1 MNSKALAPRRSRLGA
16 LLPVV
21 WIVVTGVVAL
31 LPVLGLAP
39 FWTRQLLLIAIAA
52 LLVSGLNLS
61 MGWAGELNFGLP
73 AMYAAGAYVTAY
85 VATRVL
91 NDLLV
96 CLVLAALAAI
106 VVGLIAGAP
115 GLRVGGWMLAVCTFM
130 LVTLIP
136 VTLQIIPFEIL
147 GAQSGFTG
155 IPRPEILGV
164 PLDRF
169 GFFAIAIIVTSLWF
183 AAYRNA
189 VRSQFGNSL
198 LVLQAGSVLAPSL
211 GLSPYRLKLVTYAF
225 ASIPIGI
232 AGALFA
238 YNDRFVAPEALGIH
252 LIMFTLV
259 ASIVAG
265 RRSVYAIVLGV
276 IFIQFVNSFSTRFGE
291 FGDVAFGIFLIVGGL
306 VFGGGVAGLGN
317 KAIQRVK
324 RRRPPASVDAVP
336 RGATVV
342 PQLAGKEL
350 TLESVSKSF
359 GGMKALHDV
368 SLVARPGQITALIGP
383 NGSGK
388 TTTLNI
394 ISGFLHATSGRVL
407 LGGEDVTD
415 RSAAE
420 IARAGV
426 ARTYQTPAIPIEMSV
441 VDVVASSR
449 ISGHNASLLS
459 TILRLPGY
467 RRAVGG
473 NRAAAL
479 QWLEI
484 LGLTPIAGEL
494 ATAMPLGTRRMIEL
508 ARALASNPSLVLL
521 DEVASGLDHD
531 EVAELA
537 SVLRKVRDAGAA
549 VILVEHN
556 FSLVQSLADHVV
568 VLAEGAVLT
577 DGDPKTIAEHPD
589 VLQRFLGS
597 GAGVSGTTM
606 ADETDDPSDDGLTSP
621 AAPQGG
627 RS

>member
-21 WIVVTGVVAL
+21 WIVVTGVVAV

-169 GFFAIAIIVTSLWF
+169 GFFAVAIIVTSLWF

-324 RRRPPASVDAVP
+324 RRRPAC
-336 RGATVV
+336 
-342 PQLAGKEL
+342 
-350 TLESVSKSF
+350 
-359 GGMKALHDV
+359 
-368 SLVARPGQITALIGP
+368 
-383 NGSGK
+383 
-388 TTTLNI
+388 
-394 ISGFLHATSGRVL
+394 
-407 LGGEDVTD
+407 LGGR
-415 RSAAE
+415 RSAGSNRGSPAGGQGAHVGVRLQVLRWDE
-420 IARAGV
+420 GPPRRFAGRSARADHRAHRAERLRQDDHPEHHQRV
-426 ARTYQTPAIPIEMSV
+426 PARHE
-441 VDVVASSR
+441 
-449 ISGHNASLLS
+449 
-459 TILRLPGY
+459 
-467 RRAVGG
+467 
-473 NRAAAL
+473 
-479 QWLEI
+479 W
-484 LGLTPIAGEL
+484 
-494 ATAMPLGTRRMIEL
+494 
-508 ARALASNPSLVLL
+508 
-521 DEVASGLDHD
+521 
-531 EVAELA
+531 
-537 SVLRKVRDAGAA
+537 AGAA
-549 VILVEHN
+549 RRRGCHRPVRGRDRPCRGRSHLP
-556 FSLVQSLADHVV
+556 D
-568 VLAEGAVLT
+568 T
-577 DGDPKTIAEHPD
+577 RHPD
-589 VLQRFLGS
+589 RDVRRGRGRLEQDLRPQRLACFRRS
-597 GAGVSGTTM
+597 CDCRAIGA
-606 ADETDDPSDDGLTSP
+606 
-621 AAPQGG
+621 
-627 RS
+627 R